1 MQLSENYRAFEKV
14 TMIVVINSQKARFIK
29 AEGRDLNEVNELE
42 RGERKNE
49 GRPGLGPN
57 AGPLDE
63 DAQEKE
69 DVKRFFKEVGE
80 YLQSKLSADIEELII
95 AVPDFHMNLVENCLH
110 PDTKAKVKEMVNK
123 NLASLEVSAIAK
135 IILE

>member
-1 MQLSENYRAFEKV
+1 MQLSENYRAFEKM
-14 TMIVVINSQKARFIK
+14 TMIVVINSQRARFIK

-42 RGERKNE
+42 RGERENE

-69 DVKRFFKEVGE
+69 DVKRFFKEVAE
-80 YLQSKLSADIEELII
+80 YLQKKLPADVENLII
-95 AVPDFHMNLVENCLH
+95 AVPDFHMNLLEENLH
-110 PDTKAKVKEMVNK
+110 PDTKAKILEMVNK